1 MTKKT
6 TKNIAELVKQSSY
19 AVIVTGAGI
28 STESGLPDFRSQG
41 GLWDGKRPEE
51 ISHASKV
58 GTDEFREFF
67 TKRLNDVAE
76 HEPNAAHH
84 LLAEWEEKGLVKSL
98 LTQNIDGYHKAAGSK
113 KVLEL
118 HGHLRYLTCDECERD
133 YDASKFTVEHSDAC
147 VDCEGTVRPNVTL
160 FGEELPHL
168 AWSEAIQEARKADL
182 VIVLGTSLQV
192 WPFNSLIDEAYQG
205 GNAARV
211 VIVTESETPYDVIAS
226 IRLHDKITATLQA
239 VNEYLV

>member
-1 MTKKT
+1 MTKEAA
-6 TKNIAELVKQSSY
+6 KNIAELLKGSSH

-41 GLWDGKRPEE
+41 GLWDGRRPEE

-67 TKRLNDVAE
+67 TKRLNDAGK
-76 HEPNAAHH
+76 HEPNVAHR
-84 LLAEWEEKGLVKSL
+84 LLAEWEEKGLVKSI

-113 KVLEL
+113 NVLEL
-118 HGHLRYLTCDECERD
+118 HGHLRYLTCDECGRD
-133 YDASKFTVEHSDAC
+133 YDASKFTIEHSDAC
-147 VDCEGTVRPNVTL
+147 ADCEGTVRPNVTL

-211 VIVTESETPYDVIAS
+211 VIVTESETPYDGIAS
-226 IRLHDKITATLQA
+226 IRLHDKITAALQA